1 MGPLRRLTPILG
13 AVVSL
18 ALARPVGAAA
28 CELPPSLRGI
38 PVPARSLSASDAC
51 LVDSVIRDPA
61 TASTA
66 GPAHTPLER
75 PLFDFLIDHP
85 EAGAE
90 LARALAVENIVFR
103 REGPDRFWAD
113 DKDGSA
119 GTLRLLSKSE
129 TERLYYFDCVHDEPF
144 YWPVRVR
151 VVLLMKNESLPPS
164 AGGGQNSTLA
174 VYTRIEDPVIRTLI
188 SLFGRAARR
197 VVSRK
202 AVKGMKLSSRLGAA
216 LRRRPLDAL
225 RALPAMPLGPAE
237 RKELEAH
244 LTRLLP

>member
-28 CELPPSLRGI
+28 CELPPSLMGI

-90 LARALAVENIVFR
+90 LARALAVEDIVFR
-103 REGPDRFWAD
+103 REGPDRFWVD

-151 VVLLMKNESLPPS
+151 VVLLMKNESLPLS
-164 AGGGQNSTLA
+164 AGGGQDSTLA

-188 SLFGRAARR
+188 SL
-197 VVSRK
+197 K
-202 AVKGMKLSSRLGAA
+202 AVKGMRLSSSLGAA
-216 LRRRPLDAL
+216 LGRRPLDAV
-225 RALPAMPLGPAE
+225 RALPAMPLGAAE
-237 RKELEAH
+237 RKELETQ

>member
-1 MGPLRRLTPILG
+1 MGPICRLTPILV
-13 AVVSL
+13 AVVFL
-18 ALARPVGAAA
+18 ATPSPCGAAS
-28 CELPPSLRGI
+28 CELPRSLRGI
-38 PVPARSLSASDAC
+38 PLPARSLSASDAC
-51 LVDSVIRDPA
+51 LVDSVVRDPA
-61 TASTA
+61 TASTV

-75 PLFDFLIDHP
+75 PLFEFLLDHP

-90 LARALAVENIVFR
+90 LARALAVDDIVFR

-129 TERLYYFDCVHDEPF
+129 TERLYYFDCRHEEPF

-151 VVLLMKNESLPPS
+151 VVLLMSSESLPPS

-188 SLFGRAARR
+188 AVFGRVARR

-202 AVKGMKLSSRLGAA
+202 AAKGMKLSSRLGAA
-216 LRRRPLDAL
+216 LSRRPIDAL
-225 RALPAMPLGPAE
+225 RALPAMPLGAVE
-237 RKELEAH
+237 RKELETH